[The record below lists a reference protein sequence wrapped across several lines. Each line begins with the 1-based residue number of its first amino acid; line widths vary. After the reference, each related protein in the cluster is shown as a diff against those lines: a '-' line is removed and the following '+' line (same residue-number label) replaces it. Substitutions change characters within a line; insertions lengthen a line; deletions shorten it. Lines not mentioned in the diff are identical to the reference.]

1 MAGQQVVG
9 CLVLLAIGLQLAAA
23 ASDDGI
29 IKLPSVMETC
39 GKKQCPGCPSDTPL
53 DDYRLFY
60 YAKTGVISYIKNTK
74 SVLSECGSQNWDL
87 YSRPT
92 INFKRACVQI
102 VAGKGY
108 YFTVRVTFPCF
119 GNPTKTKQ
127 GPLVY
132 PKYGQWRVT
141 NLYMQIFVSIP
152 GDVVVAQV
160 SRY

>member
-1 MAGQQVVG
+1 MAGQQVVC
-9 CLVLLAIGLQLAAA
+9 CLVLLSIGIQLAAS

-29 IKLPSVMETC
+29 IKLPSIMETC
-39 GKKQCPGCPSDTPL
+39 GKKQCPGCPSDAPL

-74 SVLSECGSQNWDL
+74 SVLKECGSQNWDL

-92 INFKRACVQI
+92 INFKRAL
-102 VAGKGY
+102 
-108 YFTVRVTFPCF
+108 RVTFPCF

-127 GPLVY
+127 GALKY

-141 NLYMQIFVSIP
+141 NLYMKIFVSLS
-152 GDVVVAQV
+152 GDIMIAQV
-160 SRY
+160 NRY